1 MSIVALRGKILLKLS
16 RKLKERIPQ
25 FAPESMDHDM
35 VFFAYKDLIA
45 WLKVKWDTN
54 ESHMVSGRLNKYV
67 FEKEDELD
75 AFLNFWVDSWLEKW
89 RDRVR
94 ILLKKPRIPK
104 PNLERVNT
112 ANRFY
117 REGKDLKELEEIVVR
132 KLVNKGEICMTR
144 EISKN
149 LILEEIA
156 KRVPIRDEKQE
167 ANLNTLDIL
176 SDLTSRIARLPDE
189 KGPLVFLK
197 VKGSP
202 FR

>member
-1 MSIVALRGKILLKLS
+1 MSIVALRGKILSKLS
-16 RKLKERIPQ
+16 GKLKARIPQ

-35 VFFAYKDLIA
+35 VFFAYKDLIT
-45 WLKVKWDTN
+45 WLKVKWGTN
-54 ESHMVSGRLNKYV
+54 ESHLVCGRLNKYV

-112 ANRFY
+112 ANRVY
-117 REGKDLKELEEIVVR
+117 REGKHLKELEEIVVG
-132 KLVNKGEICMTR
+132 KLVNKGEICMSR

-156 KRVPIRDEKQE
+156 KRVPSRDEKQE
-167 ANLNTLDIL
+167 ANLDALEIL

-197 VKGSP
+197 VKGSS

>member
-1 MSIVALRGKILLKLS
+1 MSIVALRGKILSKLS
-16 RKLKERIPQ
+16 RKLKARIPQ

-35 VFFAYKDLIA
+35 VFFAYKDLIT
-45 WLKVKWDTN
+45 WLKVKWGTN
-54 ESHMVSGRLNKYV
+54 ESHMVCERLNKYV

-112 ANRFY
+112 ANRIY
-117 REGKDLKELEEIVVR
+117 RERKHLKELEEIVVR
-132 KLVNKGEICMTR
+132 KLVNEGEICMTR

-156 KRVPIRDEKQE
+156 KRVPSRDEKQE
-167 ANLNTLDIL
+167 ANLDALDIL

>member
-1 MSIVALRGKILLKLS
+1 MSIVALRGQILSKLS
-16 RKLKERIPQ
+16 GKLKERIPQ

-156 KRVPIRDEKQE
+156 KRVPSRDEKKE

>member
-1 MSIVALRGKILLKLS
+1 MSIVALRGQILSKLS

-112 ANRFY
+112 ANRVY
-117 REGKDLKELEEIVVR
+117 REGKGLKELEEIVVR

-156 KRVPIRDEKQE
+156 KRVPSRDEKQE

>member
-1 MSIVALRGKILLKLS
+1 MSIVALRGQILSKLS

-54 ESHMVSGRLNKYV
+54 ESHMVSGRLSKYV

-112 ANRFY
+112 ANRVY

-156 KRVPIRDEKQE
+156 KRVPSRDEKQE
-167 ANLNTLDIL
+167 ANLDTLDIL